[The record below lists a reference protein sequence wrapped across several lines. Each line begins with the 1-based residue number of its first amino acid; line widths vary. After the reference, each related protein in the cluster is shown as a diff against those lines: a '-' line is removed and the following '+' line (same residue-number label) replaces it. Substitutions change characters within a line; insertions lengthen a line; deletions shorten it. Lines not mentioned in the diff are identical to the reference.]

1 MIEVNKRIAF
11 KHRMAYEKEQERL
24 RKIQEQQQEA
34 HNGKQVSKRDTPA
47 TQETQN
53 QSTLLSEALNV
64 SDMSM
69 TGAGMD
75 IQKPIVGNIT
85 RESSGYSSRFEK
97 NLKNIEAVFGD
108 SQQIQNLQEELKK
121 ERELREQLEEEMREV
136 QSESNEKDKK
146 IRELTIRL
154 ESTRKYARGQ

>member
-1 MIEVNKRIAF
+1 
-11 KHRMAYEKEQERL
+11 
-24 RKIQEQQQEA
+24 
-34 HNGKQVSKRDTPA
+34 
-47 TQETQN
+47 
-53 QSTLLSEALNV
+53 
-64 SDMSM
+64 MSM

-136 QSESNEKDKK
+136 QCESNEKDKK